1 VKPQTGTK
9 SLWTLRLDLLSAKAL
24 VWIASMGREADLTP
38 EAHLYLFD
46 LYCRLAELH
55 RTRGRTAKAMRLQ
68 AKAEAH
74 YRAGGGGEGP
84 PYAAAMAM
92 PRPRPYSVTDA
103 VSKHHLGGPDDA
115 A

>member
-1 VKPQTGTK
+1 MKPQAGTE
-9 SLWTLRLDLLSAKAL
+9 SLWALRFDLLSAKAL

-46 LYCRLAELH
+46 RYRRLAELH
-55 RTRGRTAKAMRLQ
+55 RTRGRTAKALRLQ

-74 YRAGGGGEGP
+74 YRAGGGEDGP

-92 PRPRPYSVTDA
+92 PRPRRFIVTEA
-103 VSKHHLGGPDDA
+103 VSQHRLDGPDDA